1 MRHRVLIVV
10 TSALVSTGLHLAG
23 ALFLRGQHRS
33 DRIVRAVPYGPN
45 VAITVHVTHGRND
58 QNARNVAPH
67 RAGKRRRTPSASA
80 AATAARTAVSDDDL
94 GGRQLTQQ
102 ATKDNSAAVGTDAA
116 ASAAGIDIDID
127 IGIPTYPAES
137 RRLGEEGTVTCTITC
152 PLPPD
157 CEITITSSSGYPR
170 LDRAA
175 VDHLSQRALA
185 PLANRDLRFHFSL
198 TDD

>member
-23 ALFLRGQHRS
+23 ALFLHGQHRS
-33 DRIVRAVPYGPN
+33 DRIVRAVQYGPN

-67 RAGKRRRTPSASA
+67 RAGKRRRTPSAT
-80 AATAARTAVSDDDL
+80 AATTARTAVSDDDL

-102 ATKDNSAAVGTDAA
+102 ATTDNSAAVGTDAA
-116 ASAAGIDIDID
+116 ASAVGID